1 MIVLLFLLDYV
12 YCRLHLTTAPYSVVA
27 IKSCPSLLQD
37 RDVIAPQPT
46 GPTPTILPSLEI

>member
-27 IKSCPSLLQD
+27 IKLCPSLLQD